1 MPSYFLNKKTKTQNT
16 NKDAD
21 ETKAE
26 ESYSENESETN
37 EEIFQGNISKKFE
50 NNQQDPLEI
59 DNYESSKLLDINSGT
74 T

>member
-50 NNQQDPLEI
+50 NNHQDPLEI
-59 DNYESSKLLDINSGT
+59 DSYESSKLLDINSGT